1 MPAKYGVGDTV
12 CLQGEV
18 RLVDAA
24 GEGTVTVEIKGTGQR
39 VTLMAQSSYIELVE
53 KAKGGK
59 GFIKAPKGLK

>member
-1 MPAKYGVGDTV
+1 MPAKYGIGDQV

-24 GEGTVTVEIKGTGQR
+24 GEGTVTIEIKSTGQR
-39 VTLMAQSSYIELVE
+39 VTMMAQSTYIELVE

-59 GFIKAPKGLK
+59 GSPRRRRG

>member
-1 MPAKYGVGDTV
+1 MPAKYGIGDQV

-24 GEGTVTVEIKGTGQR
+24 GEGTVTIEIKGTGQR
-39 VTLMAQSSYIELVE
+39 VTMMAQSTYIDLVE

-59 GFIKAPKGLK
+59 GFTKAPKGLK

>member
-1 MPAKYGVGDTV
+1 MPAKFGIGDQV

-24 GEGTVTVEIKGTGQR
+24 GEGTVTIEIKGTGQR
-39 VTLMAQSSYIELVE
+39 VTMMAQSTYIDLVE

-59 GFIKAPKGLK
+59 GFTKAPKGLK